1 MPCHT
6 VPCRAAPC
14 HGEPQPRGGAIPE
27 VWGSLQGPDALWQR
41 GTLRLPLATCI
52 VSKFPG

>member
-1 MPCHT
+1 M
-6 VPCRAAPC
+6 PCRAVPC
-14 HGEPQPRGGAIPE
+14 HGEPQPHVRAIPE
-27 VWGSLQGPDALWQR
+27 VWDSLQGPDVLRQQ